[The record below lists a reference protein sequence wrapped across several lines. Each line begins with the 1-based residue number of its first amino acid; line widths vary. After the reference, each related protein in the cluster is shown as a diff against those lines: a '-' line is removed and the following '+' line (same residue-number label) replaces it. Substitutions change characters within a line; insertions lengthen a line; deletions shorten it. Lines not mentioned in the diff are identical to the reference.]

1 MDGYE
6 KDMVYQQRY
15 DLKMA
20 HARFMQQ
27 GWCSEEEKATYLDM
41 YDYYKIDRN
50 RNSLANSY
58 KSDVMNLPN
67 HPPEG
72 E

>member
-1 MDGYE
+1 
-6 KDMVYQQRY
+6 MVYQQRY